1 MGFLRDTVVTELDN
15 GVRLCC
21 FHRRGSSVELQFHI
35 ATGSM
40 HEKEYLGCGLSHFL
54 EHMAFQG
61 CTGFPGRSI
70 ADEVN
75 SLGGDINAYTSY
87 DRTCYRIQ
95 LPKKHWC
102 KGVSMLSAMVRY
114 PEFPEERFLAEKEVI
129 LRECERGDDD
139 ISRKLH
145 EKFLQTMFLCH
156 PVRFPII
163 GFKDMISSVTRDMMM
178 DYYTRRYT
186 PGRCIVVA
194 VGDLSAG
201 EFFKSVS
208 ASLGGWQASH
218 LFEEPPVV
226 EELPSAMRESELIF
240 PDSLERLFW
249 GVRIPGFGSAELPAL
264 ELLFGLLG
272 SGDGSI
278 LNRELVLDKQIALG
292 IRSFCYSLG
301 NVSLA
306 GISAKAEPGK
316 MTLLQ
321 SALTGELEKVASGKI
336 QSTHLEREKGQQ
348 YADHLREFRDI
359 IYIAGEIAGGML
371 YNNTPDAGDK
381 FLEVL
386 QHTGVDDVKNVA
398 EKFLDQQR
406 WVHVHQY
413 NRPHTAVGKKHD
425 SLIKL
430 DVLEQNSGS
439 RIVFAPDHQLP
450 LCNFFMVLH
459 GGALFEPENRAGI
472 TKLLAQTLSS
482 GGGKYDENAFLR
494 ELDAAGVLLDVSAGA
509 NSLIVEFSAPR
520 RKMARAV
527 AAVAQMLG
535 SPRFDE
541 MVIAREKQRL
551 IESINARNFIP
562 GKIAGD
568 RAFKLLYGNHPYST
582 SRCGKIE
589 DVAAVSREELLNFYH
604 QCCCGVKIYGF
615 GGDCTAKEVE
625 KFAAILDQAMSGD
638 FKGFNYPELPDFAS
652 DIQRQSITLDREQTV
667 VLRVLPGLESAANAN
682 EMLDIFEI
690 LHQAENGLASTL
702 FKSVREEHALSYAVG
717 MSFTAGFHP
726 GTISFYAMTAAGAEN
741 EVMELLNTEID
752 RLGSAGLSEN
762 EFSSAL
768 AGVIFDAEKNLDSVE
783 SLLRTAVMDAY
794 YGRSPL
800 DVLSRPE
807 RLAQIKYSEFNSLIA
822 SYFTMPGGIEMMVL
836 PEEKNEDKK

>member
-1 MGFLRDTVVTELDN
+1 MGFLRDTIVTELDN
-15 GVRLCC
+15 GIRLCC
-21 FHRRGSSVELQFHI
+21 FHRRGSSVELQLHV

-40 HEKEYLGCGLSHFL
+40 HEKEFLGCGLSHFL

-61 CTGFPGRSI
+61 CAGFSGRAI

-75 SLGGDINAYTSY
+75 SLGGDVNAYTSY
-87 DRTCYRIQ
+87 DRTCYRMQ
-95 LPKKHWC
+95 LPKESWRQ
-102 KGVSMLSAMVRY
+102 GVSMLSAMVRF

-129 LRECERGDDD
+129 LRECERGNDD
-139 ISRKLH
+139 ISRRLH
-145 EKFLQTMFLCH
+145 EKFLRTMFLRH

-163 GFKDMISSVTRDMMM
+163 GFKDMISGVTRDMMM
-178 DYYTRRYT
+178 EYYSRRYT
-186 PGRCIVVA
+186 PGRCIFVA

-201 EFFKSVS
+201 DFFDSVS
-208 ASLGGWQASH
+208 AALGDWQASH
-218 LFEEPPVV
+218 LFEESLGS
-226 EELPSAMRESELIF
+226 EDLPSATRESELIF
-240 PDSLERLFW
+240 SDPLERLFW

-264 ELLFGLLG
+264 ELLFGVLG

-278 LNRELVLDKQIALG
+278 LNGNLVLDKQLALG
-292 IRSFCYSLG
+292 VRSFCYSLG

-316 MTLLQ
+316 MKRLQ

-336 QSTHLEREKGQQ
+336 QRAHLEREKGQQ

-359 IYIAGEIAGGML
+359 TYVAGEIAGGML
-371 YNNTPDAGDK
+371 HDNTPDAGDK
-381 FLEVL
+381 FLETL
-386 QHTGVDDVKNVA
+386 QHTGVDEIKRVA
-398 EKFLDQQR
+398 EKFLDQQH
-406 WVHVHQY
+406 WVHIHQH
-413 NRPHTAVGKKHD
+413 NHSRSVSGKSD
-425 SLIKL
+425 AASVKL
-430 DVLEQNSGS
+430 ELLEQNSGS
-439 RIVFAPDHQLP
+439 KIVFAPDNQLP
-450 LCNFFMVLH
+450 LCNFFMVLP
-459 GGALFEPENRAGI
+459 GGALFEPAGRSGI
-472 TKLLAQTLSS
+472 TKLLAQTLPS

-535 SPRFDE
+535 APRFDE
-541 MVIAREKQRL
+541 KVIEREKQRL
-551 IESINARNFIP
+551 IESINERNFIP

-568 RAFKLLYGNHPYST
+568 MAFKLLYGKHPYAV
-582 SRCGKIE
+582 SRCGKAE
-589 DVAAVSREELLNFYH
+589 DIAAVSRDELLDFYH
-604 QCCCGVKIYGF
+604 QCTGSGRIYGF
-615 GGDCTAKEVE
+615 GGDCSAEEAE
-625 KFAAILDQAMSGD
+625 KFAAILDQAMNGD
-638 FKGFNYPELPDFAS
+638 AKGFSLPELPEFPAAV
-652 DIQRQSITLDREQTV
+652 QRQTVALDREQTV
-667 VLRVLPGLESAANAN
+667 VLRLLPGLESAADAS

-741 EVMELLNTEID
+741 EVLELLNAEIS
-752 RLGSAGLSEN
+752 RLASTGLSEE

-783 SLLRTAVMDAY
+783 SLLRAAVMDAY

-807 RLAQIKYSEFNSLIA
+807 RLAGIKYDEFNARIA
-822 SYFTMPGGIEMMVL
+822 SYFSKPGGVEMVVL
-836 PEEKNEDKK
+836 PEEKNECKK